1 MNSDPEDTDSGDRN
15 EHAANAEQPFGAGT
29 AGRRA
34 QAAREG
40 AAAAGREASE
50 WAAEAVLRAKA
61 AALPALSRAKEDGA
75 RQWSAIDQDVKQQVA
90 LSLLTSAAV
99 AAGEH
104 LKAHDRLSV
113 RLVGLGLAAAAPVIV
128 TRAARRAGKAAP
140 DAGTGARSAGTAGG
154 SDNIKFTDQM
164 GQGEEGGKAETR
176 GHLPPPRELEPAML
190 SEFADALGVRR
201 PVSPEDLYREG
212 SDPLELVY
220 PLPEGLAALPWGSL
234 NRRNRFFVL
243 VAAWAAREADG
254 IQLLKSGQLEQARE
268 VFLECLVRARHMQ
281 SPELA
286 VRSCEDL
293 GELSVVAGDEAGAQ
307 KWRAEAEG
315 LTSG

>member
-15 EHAANAEQPFGAGT
+15 ERAANAEQPFGAGT

-40 AAAAGREASE
+40 VAAAGREASE
-50 WAAEAVLRAKA
+50 WAAEAALRAKA

-128 TRAARRAGKAAP
+128 TRAARRAAA
-140 DAGTGARSAGTAGG
+140 DAGTGARSAGAAGG

-190 SEFADALGVRR
+190 SEFADALGGRR

-212 SDPLELVY
+212 SGPLELVY
-220 PLPEGLAALPWGSL
+220 PLPEGLAALPWESL

-268 VFLECLVRARHMQ
+268 VFQECLVRARHMQ
-281 SPELA
+281 SPDLA

-307 KWRAEAEG
+307 KWRAEAER